1 MDLNI
6 CPTLL
11 LLKYNMRRCN
21 VCVEGGART
30 WKSLLR
36 ARTKENSLPEI
47 YHRKFSI
54 ISPQFSPT
62 IYLLS
67 IKLKEIK
74 RRIFSFFLHSFSL
87 ILDWY
92 SCFSNEM
99 KWTLCVWQLHT
110 HPKKTNNLLK
120 LKSKHLDTSWTLTHT
135 KSKWVLK
142 VAFHSWPCS
151 FTILLSEVFVLNS
164 GVPQA

>member
-87 ILDWY
+87 ILDWF

-99 KWTLCVWQLHT
+99 KRTLCFT
-110 HPKKTNNLLK
+110 HPKKVSKYKQAKTNNFLK
-120 LKSKHLDTSWTLTHT
+120 LKSKHLDTS
-135 KSKWVLK
+135 
-142 VAFHSWPCS
+142 
-151 FTILLSEVFVLNS
+151 
-164 GVPQA
+164 